1 MTERWGIKQ
10 IADYMGLKPRTVTDK
25 VSKRPDFPKPKARS
39 SQRVRWW
46 EADDVRR
53 YFSNLAKQ

>member
-10 IADYMGLKPRTVTDK
+10 IAAFLGVKPRTVTDK
-25 VSKRPDFPKPKARS
+25 ISKRPGFPPPRVQA